1 MREKNEYLQVKI
13 GELEKEL
20 KALRASEID
29 EREYIRELES
39 LSQEVKKL
47 KRSLDEREKAYNE
60 LKDEFE
66 RIQPEWSII
75 YSNLW

>member
-66 RIQPEWSII
+66 RIQPE
-75 YSNLW
+75 